1 MSRAETDFLT
11 TRELADLLRI
21 KERKVYE
28 LAAADAVPCLR
39 VTGKLLFPRAAIA
52 AWLQRHTSGSAPG
65 APVQRAQVFSGSH
78 DPLLEWAL
86 RESGA
91 DLATHFDSSLDG
103 LERFAALAAVAT
115 GLHLHDPGTG
125 GWNRHLVAA
134 RFADA
139 PVVLVE
145 FAWRQ
150 RGLVVAAGEE
160 ATIRTVAD
168 LRGRRVVPRQ
178 AGAGSQALLEHLV
191 SSSGLAADAI
201 EFTTPART
209 EADAA
214 LAVVE
219 GKADAAFGLQGLAR
233 QYRLGFVPVIRE
245 RFDLL
250 VERRAWFE
258 PPLQALFAFCRTE
271 GFRRKAQE
279 FAGYDVSGFGRVQ
292 FNG

>member
-28 LAAADAVPCLR
+28 MAAADQVPCLR
-39 VTGKLLFPRAAIA
+39 VTGKLLFPRGAIA
-52 AWLQRHTSGSAPG
+52 AWLQRHTSGG
-65 APVQRAQVFSGSH
+65 ATETPAQRAQVFSGSH

-86 RESGA
+86 RESRA

-103 LERFAALAAVAT
+103 LERFASQAAVAT
-115 GLHLHDPGTG
+115 GLHVHDPGTG
-125 GWNRHLVAA
+125 GWNRHLVAD
-134 RFADA
+134 RFTDA

-145 FAWRQ
+145 FAWRE
-150 RGLVVAAGEE
+150 RGLVVAAGEQV
-160 ATIRTVAD
+160 TIRAVAD

-191 SSSGLAADAI
+191 ATAGLAAGEI

-219 GKADAAFGLQGLAR
+219 GKADAAFGLAGLAR
-233 QYRLGFVPVIRE
+233 QYRLGFAPVIRE

-250 VERRAWFE
+250 VDRRAWFE
-258 PPLQALFAFCRTE
+258 PPLQALFDFCRSE
-271 GFRRKAQE
+271 GFRRKSQE
-279 FAGYDVSGFGRVQ
+279 FGGYDVGGFGRVH

>member
-52 AWLQRHTSGSAPG
+52 AWLQSHTSGSASVG
-65 APVQRAQVFSGSH
+65 PVQRAQVFSGSH

-86 RESGA
+86 RESRA

-103 LERFAALAAVAT
+103 VERFASRAAVAT
-115 GLHLHDPGTG
+115 GLHVHDPATG
-125 GWNRHLVAA
+125 DWNRPLVAA

-150 RGLVVAAGEE
+150 RGLVVATVEE

-178 AGAGSQALLEHLV
+178 AEAGSQALLEHLI
-191 SSSGLAADAI
+191 SSSGLAAGEI
-201 EFTTPART
+201 EFTAPART

-233 QYRLGFVPVIRE
+233 QYRLGFVPMIRE

-250 VERRAWFE
+250 VDRRAWFE
-258 PPLQALFAFCRTE
+258 PPLQALFDFCRSE
-271 GFRRKAQE
+271 GFHRKAQE
-279 FAGYDVSGFGRVQ
+279 FEGYDVSGFGRVH